1 METYNEIY
9 DRMKKKYE
17 QESGA
22 QFDEASDIAIRLK
35 VLAGEIYNAQV
46 NMEWIKNQMYVE
58 TATGERLDY
67 FAKQRGLE
75 RKSAQKAQG
84 EISFFISAPIDHT
97 IIIPKGSV
105 VATAEEIPR
114 RFVTIE
120 DNEITQGNTLVSI
133 SSEAEK
139 AGSGGNAAIDMI
151 TVAVDVPSEIEWVK
165 NRMPYI
171 GGSDEESDEDLRER
185 IRDSYLR
192 LPNGTNAAYYEQLA
206 LTVDGIAKAK
216 AVGKV
221 RGYGTVDV
229 YVSGDGRAAV
239 TSEVNSAQKLISS
252 QRELNVDV
260 RVAKADLVSFDLDV
274 TVYKREEFS
283 NSEIREKCRA
293 AFEEFIRLQG
303 IGEKLYLSALGKAL
317 LDTGCILNYEFNVE
331 MTDTAI
337 SSSQCFTVGNVSVLV
352 K

>member
-1 METYNEIY
+1 METYDEIY
-9 DRMKKKYE
+9 ERMKKKYE

-35 VLAGEIYNAQV
+35 VLAGEIYNANV
-46 NMEWIKNQMYVE
+46 NMEWIKNQMFVE

-67 FAKQRGLE
+67 IARQRGLE
-75 RKSAQKAQG
+75 RKPAQKAQG
-84 EISFFISAPIDHT
+84 EITFFISEPIDHT

-105 VATAEEIPR
+105 AATAEEIPR
-114 RFVTIE
+114 RFVTTVDE
-120 DNEITQGNTLVSI
+120 EITQGNTLVSVYA
-133 SSEAEK
+133 EAEK
-139 AGSGGNAAIDMI
+139 AGSSGNAVYGAV

-165 NRMPYI
+165 NREAYV
-171 GGSDEESDEDLRER
+171 GGTDEESDEELRKR

-206 LTVDGIAKAK
+206 LTVGGIAKAR
-216 AVGKV
+216 AVGKT
-221 RGYGTVDV
+221 RGNGTVNV
-229 YVSGDGRAAV
+229 YVSGEGKSAASAAV
-239 TSEVNSAQKLISS
+239 NKAQTLISS
-252 QRELNVDV
+252 KRELNVDV
-260 RVAKADLVSFDLDV
+260 LVENAGLVDFDLDV

-283 NSEIREKCRA
+283 DSEIKEKCKV
-293 AFEEFIRLQG
+293 AFNEFIRLLG

-331 MTDTAI
+331 MSDTSIAA
-337 SSSQCFTVGNVSVLV
+337 SQCFKAGNVSVLV

>member
-1 METYNEIY
+1 METYDEIY
-9 DRMKKKYE
+9 ERMKNRYE

-58 TATGERLDY
+58 TATGKRLDY
-67 FAKQRGLE
+67 LAKQRGLE
-75 RKSAQKAQG
+75 RKPAQKAQG
-84 EISFFISAPIDHT
+84 EITFYISEPIDHT

-105 VATAEEIPR
+105 AATAEEIPR
-114 RFVTIE
+114 RFVTTE
-120 DNEITQGNTLVSI
+120 DEEITQGNDLVSVFA
-133 SSEAEK
+133 EAEK
-139 AGSGGNAAIDMI
+139 AGSSGNVALGNV
-151 TVAVDVPSEIEWVK
+151 TVSVDVPSEIEWVM
-165 NRMPYI
+165 NRKAYN
-171 GGSDEESDEDLRER
+171 GGTDEESDEQLRER

-192 LPNGTNAAYYEQLA
+192 LPNGANAAYYEQLA
-206 LTVDGIAKAK
+206 LTIDGIVKAK

-221 RGYGTVDV
+221 RGNGTVDV
-229 YVSGDGRAAV
+229 YVSGDGENAL
-239 TSEVNSAQKLISS
+239 NSAVNNAQTLIES

-260 RVAKADLVSFDLDV
+260 KVKNANLTAFDLDV

-283 NSEIREKCRA
+283 NSEIIKICKG
-293 AFEEFIRLQG
+293 AFDGFIRSLG

-317 LDTGCILNYEFNVE
+317 LDTGCILNYEFNVD
-331 MTDTAI
+331 MSDTAI
-337 SSSQCFTVGNVSVLV
+337 SASQCFMTGNVSVLV

>member
-1 METYNEIY
+1 METYDVIY
-9 DRMKKKYE
+9 DRMRKKYE

-35 VLAGEIYNAQV
+35 VLAGEIYNAKV
-46 NMEWIKNQMYVE
+46 NIEWIKKQMFIG

-75 RKSAQKAQG
+75 RKPAQKAQG
-84 EISFFISAPIDHT
+84 EITFFISEPIDHT

-105 VATAEEIPR
+105 VATTDEIPR

-120 DNEITQGNTLVSI
+120 EEEITQGNTLVSVLA
-133 SSEAEK
+133 EAEK
-139 AGSGGNAAIDMI
+139 PGSNGNAALSEV
-151 TVAVDVPSEIEWVK
+151 TVPVNVPSEIEWVK
-165 NRMPYI
+165 NRMPYE
-171 GGSDEESDEDLRER
+171 GGSDEESDDELRER

-216 AVGKV
+216 AVGKA
-221 RGYGTVDV
+221 RGYSTVNV
-229 YVSGDGRAAV
+229 YVGGDGRECVLA
-239 TSEVNSAQKLISS
+239 EVNSAQKLISS

-260 RVAKADLVSFDLDV
+260 LVTKASLVSFDLDV
-274 TVYKREEFS
+274 TVYKRTEFLD
-283 NSEIREKCRA
+283 SEIKQKCKA
-293 AFEEFIRLQG
+293 AFEEFIRKLG

-331 MTDTAI
+331 MMDTTI
-337 SSSQCFTVGNVSVLV
+337 SNSQCFKAGNVSVLV

>member
-1 METYNEIY
+1 METYDEIY
-9 DRMKKKYE
+9 QRMKKKYE

-46 NMEWIKNQMYVE
+46 NMEWIKNQMFVE

-67 FAKQRGLE
+67 LAKQRGLV
-75 RKSAQKAQG
+75 RKPAQKAQG
-84 EISFFISAPIDHT
+84 EITFFISEPIDHT

-105 VATAEEIPR
+105 AATAEENPR
-114 RFVTIE
+114 RFVTTE
-120 DNEITQGNTLVSI
+120 DEEISQGNVLVSVYA
-133 SSEAEK
+133 EAEK
-139 AGSGGNAAIDMI
+139 AGNDGNAALGEV
-151 TVAVDVPSEIEWVK
+151 TVAVDVPSEIEWVE
-165 NRMPYI
+165 NRAKFA
-171 GGSDEESDEDLRER
+171 GGTDEESDDNLRER
-185 IRDSYLR
+185 IRDNYLR

-206 LTVDGIAKAK
+206 LTVDGIAKAN

-221 RGYGTVDV
+221 RGNGTVDV
-229 YVSGDGRAAV
+229 YVSGDGKEASNTAI
-239 TSEVNSAQKLISS
+239 NNAQALISS
-252 QRELNVDV
+252 KRELNVDV
-260 RVAKADLVSFDLDV
+260 NVIKANLVAFDLDV

-283 NSEIREKCRA
+283 NSEIEEKCQA
-293 AFEEFIRLQG
+293 AFENFIRLLG

-331 MTDTAI
+331 MSDTSVSA
-337 SSSQCFTVGNVSVLV
+337 SQCFKTGNVSVLV

>member
-1 METYNEIY
+1 METYDEIY
-9 DRMKKKYE
+9 ERMKKKYE

-35 VLAGEIYNAQV
+35 VLAGEIYNANV
-46 NMEWIKNQMYVE
+46 NMEWIKNQMFVE

-67 FAKQRGLE
+67 LARQRGLE
-75 RKSAQKAQG
+75 RKPAQKAQG
-84 EISFFISAPIDHT
+84 EITFYISEPIDHT
-97 IIIPKGSV
+97 IIIPKGAV
-105 VATAEEIPR
+105 AATAEEIPR
-114 RFVTIE
+114 RFVTTE
-120 DNEITQGNTLVSI
+120 DEEITQGTTFVSVYA
-133 SSEAEK
+133 EAEK
-139 AGSGGNAAIDMI
+139 AGNSGNAVYGAV

-165 NRMPYI
+165 NREAYV
-171 GGSDEESDEDLRER
+171 GGTDEESDEELRER

-206 LTVDGIAKAK
+206 LTVDGIAKVK

-221 RGYGTVDV
+221 RGNGTVNV
-229 YVSGDGRAAV
+229 YVSGDGKEAV
-239 TSEVNSAQKLISS
+239 STAVKKAQTLISS
-252 QRELNVDV
+252 KRELNVDV
-260 RVAKADLVSFDLDV
+260 QVVNASLVDFNLDV

-283 NSEIREKCRA
+283 DSEIRQKCNA
-293 AFEEFIRLQG
+293 AFNEFIRLLG

-331 MTDTAI
+331 MSDTSIAA
-337 SSSQCFTVGNVSVLV
+337 SQCFKTGNVSVLV

>member
-1 METYNEIY
+1 METYDEIY
-9 DRMKKKYE
+9 QRMKKKYE

-46 NMEWIKNQMYVE
+46 NMEWIKKQMYVE

-67 FAKQRGLE
+67 LAKQRGLE
-75 RKSAQKAQG
+75 RKPAQKAQG
-84 EISFFISAPIDHT
+84 EITFFISEPIDHD
-97 IIIPKGSV
+97 IIIPKGAV
-105 VATAEEIPR
+105 AATAEEFPR
-114 RFVTIE
+114 RFVTTE
-120 DNEITQGNTLVSI
+120 DEEIQSGNTLVSVFA
-133 SSEAEK
+133 EAEK
-139 AGSGGNAAIDMI
+139 AGSDGNAALGEV
-151 TVAVDVPSEIEWVK
+151 TAAVDVPSEIEWVK
-165 NRMPYI
+165 NREAYF
-171 GGSDEESDEDLRER
+171 GGTDEESDDALRKR
-185 IRDSYLR
+185 IKDSYLR
-192 LPNGTNAAYYEQLA
+192 LPNGANAAYYEQLA

-229 YVSGDGRAAV
+229 YVSGNGKEAAN
-239 TSEVNSAQKLISS
+239 TAVNSAQTLIASK
-252 QRELNVDV
+252 RELNVNV
-260 RVAKADLVSFDLDV
+260 QVKNASLIAFDLDV

-283 NSEIREKCRA
+283 DNEIINKCKDAFNS
-293 AFEEFIRLQG
+293 FISSLG

-331 MTDTAI
+331 MSDTAI
-337 SSSQCFTVGNVSVLV
+337 SASQCFKTGNASVLV

>member
-1 METYNEIY
+1 METYDEIY
-9 DRMKKKYE
+9 ERMRQKYE

-22 QFDEASDIAIRLK
+22 QFDEASDIAIRLR

-46 NMEWIKNQMYVE
+46 NMEWIKNQMFVE

-67 FAKQRGLE
+67 LAKQRGLV
-75 RKSAQKAQG
+75 RKPAQKAQG
-84 EISFFISAPIDHT
+84 EITFFISEPIDHT
-97 IIIPKGSV
+97 IIIPKGAV
-105 VATAEEIPR
+105 AATAEETPR
-114 RFVTIE
+114 RFVTTE
-120 DNEITQGNTLVSI
+120 DGEISQGNVLVSLYA
-133 SSEAEK
+133 EAEK
-139 AGSGGNAAIDMI
+139 AGSGGNAALGEV
-151 TVAVDVPSEIEWVK
+151 TVTVDVPSEVEWVK
-165 NRMPYI
+165 NREPYV
-171 GGSDEESDEDLRER
+171 GGTDEESDEELRER

-229 YVSGDGRAAV
+229 YVSGDGKEASATAV
-239 TSEVNSAQKLISS
+239 NNAQSLVSS
-252 QRELNVDV
+252 KRELNVDALV
-260 RVAKADLVSFDLDV
+260 IKADLMDFDLDV

-283 NSEIREKCRA
+283 DGEIEAKCKA
-293 AFEEFIRLQG
+293 AFENFIRLLG

-317 LDTGCILNYEFNVE
+317 LDTGCILNYEFNAA
-331 MTDTAI
+331 MADTAI
-337 SSSQCFTVGNVSVLV
+337 ASSQCFNAGNVSVLV

>member
-1 METYNEIY
+1 METYDEIY
-9 DRMKKKYE
+9 QRMKKKYE

-46 NMEWIKNQMYVE
+46 NMEWIKNQMFVE

-67 FAKQRGLE
+67 LAKQRGLV
-75 RKSAQKAQG
+75 RKPAQKAQG
-84 EISFFISAPIDHT
+84 EITFFISEPIDHT

-105 VATAEEIPR
+105 AATAEENPR
-114 RFVTIE
+114 RFVTTE
-120 DNEITQGNTLVSI
+120 DEEISQGNVLVSVYA
-133 SSEAEK
+133 EAEK
-139 AGSGGNAAIDMI
+139 AGNDGNAALGEV
-151 TVAVDVPSEIEWVK
+151 TVAVDVPSEIEWVE
-165 NRMPYI
+165 NRAKFA
-171 GGSDEESDEDLRER
+171 GGTDEESDDNLRER
-185 IRDSYLR
+185 IRDNYLR

-206 LTVDGIAKAK
+206 LTVDGIAKAN

-221 RGYGTVDV
+221 RGNGTVDV
-229 YVSGDGRAAV
+229 YVSGDGKEASNTAV
-239 TSEVNSAQKLISS
+239 NNAQTLISS
-252 QRELNVDV
+252 KRELNVDV
-260 RVAKADLVSFDLDV
+260 NVIKANLVAFDLDV

-283 NSEIREKCRA
+283 NSEIEEKCQA
-293 AFEEFIRLQG
+293 AFENFIRLLG

-331 MTDTAI
+331 MSDTSVSA
-337 SSSQCFTVGNVSVLV
+337 SQCFKTGNVSVLV